1 MDRWTGFLKVAVCPR
16 GISRCRIAA
25 SLCVSPSSKVPI
37 VPAANAI
44 FFLGDRVEGTGNPV
58 IERLSDMQ
66 NVAEILV
73 SKFGASVNAWVIEA
87 STFNG
92 PFAVYKEFI
101 PSLNKWG
108 EPQYYKPNGL
118 PASTSV
124 IAVLSKFLEERA
136 KNVVQQDQKHH
147 ASYTPSYPPKTI
159 ILGFSKGG
167 VVINQLVT
175 ELAFADNVQSTEAPT
190 QSKGGSFSKISG
202 NPIVPSSRESFF
214 DSISEIHYVDV
225 GLNSRGAYLTDKII
239 IERIAERVIRKDK
252 PMRFV
257 LHGTPRQWS
266 DPRRDWIREEKD
278 KFRQLLKSESKRSG
292 GRLQV
297 CERIYFADKSPDLQ
311 MHFEIIEKLA
321 VS

>member
-1 MDRWTGFLKVAVCPR
+1 
-16 GISRCRIAA
+16 
-25 SLCVSPSSKVPI
+25 
-37 VPAANAI
+37 
-44 FFLGDRVEGTGNPV
+44 
-58 IERLSDMQ
+58 MQ

-225 GLNSRGAYLTDKII
+225 GLNSPGAYLTDKII

-266 DPRRDWIREEKD
+266 DPRRAWIREEKD
-278 KFRQLLKSESKRSG
+278 KFRQLLESESKRSG

-297 CERIYFADKSPDLQ
+297 CERIYFADKCPDLQ
-311 MHFEIIEKLA
+311 MHFEIIEKLT

>member
-1 MDRWTGFLKVAVCPR
+1 MDRWTGILKVPVRPR
-16 GISRCRIAA
+16 GISHCRIAA
-25 SLCVSPSSKVPI
+25 SLCISRSSKVPI

-73 SKFGASVNAWVIEA
+73 SKFGASINAWVIEA

-108 EPQYYKPNGL
+108 EPQCYRPNGF

-124 IAVLSKFLEERA
+124 ITLLSKFLEERA
-136 KNVVQQDQKHH
+136 KNIDQGGDHHH
-147 ASYTPSYPPKTI
+147 ASYDI
-159 ILGFSKGG
+159 
-167 VVINQLVT
+167 
-175 ELAFADNVQSTEAPT
+175 QSTEDPT
-190 QSKGGSFSKISG
+190 QPKDGSFFK
-202 NPIVPSSRESFF
+202 NPILPSSRESLF

-225 GLNSRGAYLTDKII
+225 GLNSPGAYLTDKTV
-239 IERIAERVIRKDK
+239 IERIAEQVIRKEK

-257 LHGTPRQWS
+257 LHGTPRQWR
-266 DPRRDWIREEKD
+266 DPMRVWIREEKD
-278 KFRQLLKSESKRSG
+278 KLHQLLESEAKKSG

-297 CERIYFADKSPDLQ
+297 CERMYFANESPNLQ
-311 MHFEIIEKLA
+311 MHFEIIEKLV